1 MNKKKLLHII
11 MSSLTEN
18 WCCSGVDGVEKAYAW
33 TDSEIAADALTE
45 ILYDLGCEEFHE
57 LNSKRPDY
65 RRDNIVID
73 GCWRAVFTEM

>member
-18 WCCSGVDGVEKAYAW
+18 WCCSDVDRDGKAYAW

-57 LNSKRPDY
+57 PNAKKPDY
-65 RRDNIVID
+65 RRDDVIIE
-73 GCWRAVFTEM
+73 GCWRAVFIEI

>member
-18 WCCSGVDGVEKAYAW
+18 WYCSDVDKNGKAYAW
-33 TDSEIAADALTE
+33 TDSEIAADTLTE

-73 GCWRAVFTEM
+73 GCWRALFTEM

>member
-1 MNKKKLLHII
+1 MWTKRNYCTLLWVV
-11 MSSLTEN
+11 LLRT
-18 WCCSGVDGVEKAYAW
+18 GVDGDEKAYAW

>member
-18 WCCSGVDGVEKAYAW
+18 WCCSGVDGDEKAYAW
-33 TDSEIAADALTE
+33 TDS
-45 ILYDLGCEEFHE
+45 EEFHE